1 MNIKLIIVSP
11 KYQLNV
17 GYIARVAKNFG
28 IERLYFVK
36 PRANIYGKKAIMYSK
51 HAKELL
57 DRAKIYESFEE
68 AIKDCDVMIGTSG
81 IFRVNPV
88 FGSVNSPDA
97 AIKKIKKEYKKNTV
111 IGLAIGRDDIGLSA
125 EELRLCDILVHINT
139 NPIYPVLNISH
150 AGARLVYKFMENDFS
165 KRKLNLE
172 KPKKEEIDKLI
183 ESFEDLISNKKIRD
197 KDTVKRV
204 FFKMIRKSQLD
215 RHELHA
221 MISALKE

>member
-36 PRANIYGKKAIMYSK
+36 PRANIYGQKARMYSK
-51 HAKELL
+51 HAKELI
-57 DRAKIYESFEE
+57 DRATIYESFEE
-68 AIKDCDVMIGTSG
+68 AVNDCDVIIGTSG

-88 FGSVNSPDA
+88 FGVVNSPEA
-97 AIKKIKKEYKKNTV
+97 AIKKIKKEYKKNTI
-111 IGLAIGRDDIGLSA
+111 IGLAIGRDDVGLSV
-125 EELRLCDILVHINT
+125 EELKLCDILVHINT

-150 AGARLVYKFMENDFS
+150 SVAILLYKFMENDFS
-165 KRKLNLE
+165 KRNVNLE
-172 KPKKEEIDKLI
+172 KPKKDEIDKLI
-183 ESFEDLISNKKIRD
+183 KSFEELISNKKIRD
-197 KDTVKRV
+197 KNTVKRV
-204 FFKMIRKSQLD
+204 FLKMIRKSQLD
-215 RHELHA
+215 RHELHS